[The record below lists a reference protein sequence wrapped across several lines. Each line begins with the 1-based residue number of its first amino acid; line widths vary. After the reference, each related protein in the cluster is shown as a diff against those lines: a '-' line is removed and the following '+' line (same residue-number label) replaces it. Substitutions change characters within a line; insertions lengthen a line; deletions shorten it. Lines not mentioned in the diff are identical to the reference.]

1 MNILLISPNTLTT
14 PYPVYPIGLD
24 YVAGSIGTKHDVQIV
39 DLQIVGRDDLATLL
53 MTFTPDIIGIAC
65 RNIDTTDAGDR
76 LFFLTSYA
84 ELVGWLR
91 HRTKA
96 VLVAGGS
103 GFTIMPQQVFVKLG
117 TDYGIIGEGE
127 RFGLLVDALAENKD
141 PLAIPGVFRTGKPAA
156 LPPPWQGPLLRRF
169 QPDTSQ
175 TDFYL
180 KNGGMLNLQ
189 SKRGCTFRCIYCPY
203 PRIEGGVHRLVEPE
217 TVART
222 ALHLQEA
229 GAKYLFFT
237 DSAFNSDIP
246 HSLAVARALKT
257 AGLTIPWGAFFAPL
271 RLPPDYF
278 KVMADAGCRH
288 VEFGTESMSAAML
301 RTYRKP
307 FRPEDVAAA
316 HQQAQAAGLH
326 VAHYLLLGGPG
337 ETAATVTE
345 TMDNLE
351 QLDRAVFFFFIGIR
365 IYPGT
370 ALYDIALSEGK
381 INRRDDLLLPVFYES
396 DAITLD
402 AITSLV
408 TQRAARRVNWLIGS
422 GGASITALTR
432 IMHRQGYIGP
442 LWEHLIRSP

>member
-24 YVAGSIGTKHDVQIV
+24 YVAGSIEAKHKVRIA
-39 DLQIVGRDDLATLL
+39 DLQIVSHDELATLL
-53 MTFTPDIIGIAC
+53 TTFAPDIIGIAC

-76 LFFLTSYA
+76 LFFLNNYA

-103 GFTIMPQQVFVKLG
+103 GFTIMPEQIFAKLG
-117 TDYGIIGEGE
+117 VDYGIIGEGE
-127 RFGLLVDALAENKD
+127 RFGVLVEALAENRE
-141 PLAIPGVFRTGKPAA
+141 PSAIPGVFRTGETAA
-156 LPPPWQGPLLRRF
+156 PPQPWQGSLLRRF
-169 QPDTSQ
+169 RPDAPQ
-175 TDFYL
+175 TDFYM

-189 SKRGCTFRCIYCPY
+189 SKRGCTFRCLYCPY
-203 PRIEGGVHRLVEPE
+203 PRIEGDTHRLIDPE

-222 ALHLQEA
+222 ALQLEEA

-246 HSLAVARALKT
+246 HSLAVAQALKA

-278 KVMADAGCRH
+278 KAMADAGCQH
-288 VEFGTESMSAAML
+288 AEFGTESMSAAML

-307 FRPEDVAAA
+307 FRPEEVIAA
-316 HQQAQAAGLH
+316 HQQAQAANLH

-337 ETAATVTE
+337 ESTATVTE
-345 TMDNLE
+345 TLDSLE
-351 QLDRAVFFFFIGIR
+351 QLDKAVFFFFIGLR

-370 ALYDIALSEGK
+370 ALYDIALAEGK
-381 INRRDDLLLPVFYES
+381 IKLQDDLLIPVFYES
-396 DAITLD
+396 DAITIE
-402 AITSLV
+402 AITTLV
-408 TQRAARRVNWLIGS
+408 TQRAARRANWLVGAGGS
-422 GGASITALTR
+422 SVAALTR
-432 IMHRQGYIGP
+432 MMHQQGYIGP
-442 LWEHLIRSP
+442 LWEFLIRSP